1 MLNWDSYILNYT
13 LKKFFF
19 NANEVYF
26 HFKSKKKFLKIYEI
40 SIIFF
45 FMCFHNFN
53 RYINSFISSIY
64 RLI

>member
-45 FMCFHNFN
+45 FSCV
-53 RYINSFISSIY
+53 FIISID
-64 RLI
+64 I